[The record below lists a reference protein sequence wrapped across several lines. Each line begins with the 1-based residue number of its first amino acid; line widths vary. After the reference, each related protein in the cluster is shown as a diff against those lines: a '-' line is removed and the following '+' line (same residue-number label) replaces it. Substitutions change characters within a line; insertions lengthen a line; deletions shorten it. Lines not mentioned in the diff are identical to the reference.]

1 MNRIAT
7 LLMTAGLVL
16 SSASF
21 AAGGTYTTHEST
33 YEPAYLKSLSG
44 SSALGGSG
52 TATAP
57 ITHESTYDPAHL
69 RALSDTPASPSSN
82 GRVIAH
88 ESIFEPGYIR
98 AITGETAKPKRT
110 ANGELRTSSM
120 SCPPRE
126 STFDACHL
134 KSLQG

>member
-1 MNRIAT
+1 MNKIAT

-21 AAGGTYTTHEST
+21 AAGGAYTTHEST
-33 YEPAYLKSLSG
+33 YEPAYIKSLSN
-44 SSALGGSG
+44 SSALGGRSA
-52 TATAP
+52 ATAP
-57 ITHESTYDPAHL
+57 IAHESTYDPAHL
-69 RALSDTPASPSSN
+69 RALSDTPAGRSTG

-88 ESIFEPGYIR
+88 ESIYEPGYLR
-98 AITGETAKPKRT
+98 GITGDTMQPART
-110 ANGELRTSSM
+110 ADGPLRTSSV
-120 SCPPRE
+120 SCPQHE

>member
-21 AAGGTYTTHEST
+21 AAGGAYTTHEST
-33 YEPAYLKSLSG
+33 YEPAYLKSLSS
-44 SSALGGSG
+44 SSALGGR
-52 TATAP
+52 TATTAP
-57 ITHESTYDPAHL
+57 IAHESTYDPAHL
-69 RALSDTPASPSSN
+69 RALSNTPARRSDS

-98 AITGETAKPKRT
+98 GITGETAKPART
-110 ANGELRTSSM
+110 ADGPLRTSSV
-120 SCPPRE
+120 SCPQHE